1 MGLQF
6 LSRQPKHQTLSLP
19 LYLCRATNENRRFFV
34 DHHYGGKE
42 ARLSEVAAN
51 NFQTRLLR
59 RFSPANA
66 PLLFITDPSLSLNRV
81 RLTFH
86 RVFAIL
92 SFIERAI
99 RDETTR
105 ISSG

>member
-1 MGLQF
+1 M
-6 LSRQPKHQTLSLP
+6 
-19 LYLCRATNENRRFFV
+19 

-59 RFSPANA
+59 RFSRANA
-66 PLLFITDPSLSLNRV
+66 PLLFITDPSLPLNRV

-99 RDETTR
+99 RDEKG
-105 ISSG
+105 SGRGFPPVNRERVWCNIAQESAGHDVTV